1 MTIFLPFKFETIFC
15 VCKMFYATLPKIAY
29 HKNSLDSLT
38 TVFFYLSRK
47 DGGKLAK
54 LNLKQQKFA
63 DEYIISGNA
72 TESYKRVYS
81 NVKEDS
87 TASAGASRMLR
98 NVKVKSY
105 IEERL
110 AELNSQKIADQEE
123 ILQYLTSVMRGEHRE
138 ETLIGMGQ
146 GFQET
151 TYMDVG
157 AKDRIKAAE
166 LLGKRYSMWTDKQ
179 ELTQR
184 TIEITVGD
192 WDEED

>member
-1 MTIFLPFKFETIFC
+1 MCIDTEKLLKRTSKKDVLFYFC
-15 VCKMFYATLPKIAY
+15 QKG
-29 HKNSLDSLT
+29 
-38 TVFFYLSRK
+38 
-47 DGGKLAK
+47 GGKLAK
-54 LNLKQQKFA
+54 LTLKQKKFA
-63 DEYIISGNA
+63 DEDIISGNA

-110 AELNSQKIADQEE
+110 AELNSEKIADQEE

>member
-1 MTIFLPFKFETIFC
+1 MCIERKTTEENVKKRRSFLFC
-15 VCKMFYATLPKIAY
+15 QKG
-29 HKNSLDSLT
+29 
-38 TVFFYLSRK
+38 
-47 DGGKLAK
+47 GGKLAK
-54 LNLKQQKFA
+54 LTLKQKKFA

-110 AELNSQKIADQEE
+110 AELNSEKIADQEE

>member
-1 MTIFLPFKFETIFC
+1 MCIDTEKTTKENVKKRRSFLFC
-15 VCKMFYATLPKIAY
+15 QKG
-29 HKNSLDSLT
+29 
-38 TVFFYLSRK
+38 
-47 DGGKLAK
+47 GGKLAK
-54 LNLKQQKFA
+54 LTLKQKKFA

-72 TESYKRVYS
+72 TDAAIKAGYAKR
-81 NVKEDS
+81 
-87 TASAGASRMLR
+87 SAGQIGEQNL
-98 NVKVKSY
+98 KKLEIKKY

-110 AELNSQKIADQEE
+110 AELNSEKIADQEE
-123 ILQYLTSVMRGEHRE
+123 ILQYLTSVMRGEYRE
-138 ETLIGMGQ
+138 QTLVGMGQ

-151 TYMDVG
+151 TYIDVG

-184 TIEITVGD
+184 TIEITVGE

>member
-1 MTIFLPFKFETIFC
+1 MCIDTEKTTEENVRKRRSFLFC
-15 VCKMFYATLPKIAY
+15 QKG
-29 HKNSLDSLT
+29 
-38 TVFFYLSRK
+38 
-47 DGGKLAK
+47 GGKLAK
-54 LNLKQQKFA
+54 LTLKQQKFA

-72 TESYKRVYS
+72 TESYKKVYS
-81 NVKEDS
+81 NVHKDS
-87 TASAGASRMLR
+87 TANVNASRILR
-98 NVKVKSY
+98 NAKVKSY

-123 ILQYLTSVMRGEHRE
+123 ILQYLTSVMRGEYRE

>member
-1 MTIFLPFKFETIFC
+1 M
-15 VCKMFYATLPKIAY
+15 
-29 HKNSLDSLT
+29 
-38 TVFFYLSRK
+38 
-47 DGGKLAK
+47 AK
-54 LNLKQQKFA
+54 LTLKQKKFA

-72 TESYKRVYS
+72 TESYKKVYS
-81 NVKEDS
+81 NVTKDS
-87 TASAGASRMLR
+87 TANVNASRILR
-98 NVKVKSY
+98 NAKVKSY

-110 AELNSQKIADQEE
+110 AELNSEKIADQEE

>member
-1 MTIFLPFKFETIFC
+1 M
-15 VCKMFYATLPKIAY
+15 
-29 HKNSLDSLT
+29 
-38 TVFFYLSRK
+38 
-47 DGGKLAK
+47 AK
-54 LNLKQQKFA
+54 LTLKQKKFA

-110 AELNSQKIADQEE
+110 AQLNSEKIADQEE
-123 ILQYLTSVMRGEHRE
+123 ILQYLTAVMRGEHRE

>member
-1 MTIFLPFKFETIFC
+1 M
-15 VCKMFYATLPKIAY
+15 
-29 HKNSLDSLT
+29 
-38 TVFFYLSRK
+38 
-47 DGGKLAK
+47 AK
-54 LNLKQQKFA
+54 LTLKQKKFA

-72 TESYKRVYS
+72 TESYK
-81 NVKEDS
+81 K
-87 TASAGASRMLR
+87 AGYKAVNDNIAAVEGKKLLR
-98 NVKVKSY
+98 NPKIKPY

-110 AELNSQKIADQEE
+110 AELNSEKIADQEE
-123 ILQYLTSVMRGEHRE
+123 ILQYLTAVMRGEHRE

-184 TIEITVGD
+184 TIEITIGE

>member
-1 MTIFLPFKFETIFC
+1 MCIDTEKTTKENVKKRRSFLFC
-15 VCKMFYATLPKIAY
+15 QKG
-29 HKNSLDSLT
+29 
-38 TVFFYLSRK
+38 
-47 DGGKLAK
+47 GGKLAK
-54 LNLKQQKFA
+54 LTLKQQKFA

-72 TESYKRVYS
+72 EEAAIKAGYSEKYARGNAYKLVAFS
-81 NVKEDS
+81 GIK
-87 TASAGASRMLR
+87 T
-98 NVKVKSY
+98 Y

-110 AELNSQKIADQEE
+110 AQLNSEKIADQEE
-123 ILQYLTSVMRGEHRE
+123 ILQYLTSVMRGEYRE
-138 ETLIGMGQ
+138 QTLVGMGQ

-151 TYMDVG
+151 TYIDVG

-184 TIEITVGD
+184 TIEITVGE

>member
-1 MTIFLPFKFETIFC
+1 MST
-15 VCKMFYATLPKIAY
+15 
-29 HKNSLDSLT
+29 SLVEMQL
-38 TVFFYLSRK
+38 
-47 DGGKLAK
+47 
-54 LNLKQQKFA
+54 
-63 DEYIISGNA
+63 
-72 TESYKRVYS
+72 KRVYA

-110 AELNSQKIADQEE
+110 AELNSEKIADQEE